1 LLSYDKVQRFGNS
14 SSSSYKSARVA
25 VRALNHIYPLV
36 RQKLDKYIKV
46 IVFMYFAMR
55 TGASQVA
62 TVQCIDAFQGKDNNL
77 APKGTFIHRLGKSR
91 DGDSKKDS
99 RGNGY

>member
-1 LLSYDKVQRFGNS
+1 
-14 SSSSYKSARVA
+14 
-25 VRALNHIYPLV
+25 
-36 RQKLDKYIKV
+36 
-46 IVFMYFAMR
+46 MYFAMR